1 MSRTDKSTKAE
12 NRLVVTRA
20 WEDEEIESD
29 CYGINLGKGEKSIL
43 KLIVVKVTHSEYN
56 KSC

>member
-1 MSRTDKSTKAE
+1 MIASGH
-12 NRLVVTRA
+12 
-20 WEDEEIESD
+20 
-29 CYGINLGKGEKSIL
+29 GIILEKGEKSIL